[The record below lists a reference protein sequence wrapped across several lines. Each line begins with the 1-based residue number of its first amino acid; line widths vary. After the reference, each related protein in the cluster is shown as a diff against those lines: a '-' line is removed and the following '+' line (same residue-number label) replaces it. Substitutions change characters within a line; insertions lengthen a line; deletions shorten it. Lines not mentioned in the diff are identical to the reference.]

1 MAVVAPDA
9 PITGAGFDAPG
20 AAAGARGSGSV
31 LSGDGVP
38 ATPADRA
45 AAFRECLA
53 SELAFRRFYDVALG
67 RVFGYLVNR
76 CQGDRALAED
86 LTQAAFGEAIRNR
99 ASFDGRSDPVTWLIG
114 IARHKLV
121 DHFRELEREERRQ
134 MRLVVT
140 ELAMDRD
147 AAAWHAIDEH
157 ERLLDGLGRLTA
169 MQRAVLIL
177 HYADGLPVREVA
189 AAIGKSESATE
200 SLLSRGRE
208 ALRAAYE
215 ETGDD

>member
-1 MAVVAPDA
+1 VVAL
-9 PITGAGFDAPG
+9 GEG
-20 AAAGARGSGSV
+20 GSGAVASPCP
-31 LSGDGVP
+31 S
-38 ATPADRA
+38 A
-45 AAFRECLA
+45 AERVSAFRACLT
-53 SELAFRRFYDVALG
+53 SEPAFRRFYDEALG
-67 RVFGYLVNR
+67 RVYGYLVNR

-99 ASFDGRSDPVTWLIG
+99 AAFDGRSDPVTWLIG

-140 ELAMDRD
+140 ELTLDRD
-147 AAAWHAIDEH
+147 ADVWHAIDER

-189 AAIGKSESATE
+189 AVIGKSESATE
-200 SLLSRGRE
+200 SLLTRGRE

-215 ETGDD
+215 EAGDD

>member
-1 MAVVAPDA
+1 VVVAPAEGGLD
-9 PITGAGFDAPG
+9 
-20 AAAGARGSGSV
+20 AGAPSRPSAAERV
-31 LSGDGVP
+31 
-38 ATPADRA
+38 
-45 AAFRECLA
+45 AAFKACLA
-53 SELAFRRFYDVALG
+53 SEAAFRRFYDEALG
-67 RVFGYLVNR
+67 RVYGYLVNR

-86 LTQAAFGEAIRNR
+86 LTQAAFGDAIRNW
-99 ASFDGRSDPVTWLIG
+99 AAFDGRSDPVTWLIG

-140 ELAMDRD
+140 ELTLDRD
-147 AAAWHAIDEH
+147 AGVWHAIDER
-157 ERLLDGLGRLTA
+157 ERLLDGLGRVSA

-189 AAIGKSESATE
+189 AVIGKSESATE
-200 SLLSRGRE
+200 SLLTRGRE

-215 ETGDD
+215 EADDD

>member
-1 MAVVAPDA
+1 MTASIESGRPGGVVVVP
-9 PITGAGFDAPG
+9 PEGGPGAGAPSHPS
-20 AAAGARGSGSV
+20 AAERV
-31 LSGDGVP
+31 
-38 ATPADRA
+38 
-45 AAFRECLA
+45 AAFKACLA
-53 SELAFRRFYDVALG
+53 SETAFRRFYDEALG
-67 RVFGYLVNR
+67 RVYGYLVNR

-86 LTQAAFGEAIRNR
+86 LTQAAFGDAIRTW
-99 ASFDGRSDPVTWLIG
+99 AAFDGRSDPVTWLIG

-140 ELAMDRD
+140 ELTLDRD
-147 AAAWHAIDEH
+147 AGVWHAIDER
-157 ERLLDGLGRLTA
+157 ERLLDRLGRVTA

-189 AAIGKSESATE
+189 AVIGKSESATE
-200 SLLSRGRE
+200 SLLTRGRE

-215 ETGDD
+215 EADDD

>member
-1 MAVVAPDA
+1 VVAPAMGGLD
-9 PITGAGFDAPG
+9 
-20 AAAGARGSGSV
+20 AGAPPCPSAAERV
-31 LSGDGVP
+31 
-38 ATPADRA
+38 
-45 AAFRECLA
+45 AAFRECLS
-53 SELAFRRFYDVALG
+53 SEPAFRRFYDEALG
-67 RVFGYLVNR
+67 RVYGYLVNR

-99 ASFDGRSDPVTWLIG
+99 AAFDGRSDPVTWMIG

-134 MRLVVT
+134 MRLVVA
-140 ELAMDRD
+140 ELTLDRD
-147 AAAWHAIDEH
+147 ADVWHAIDER

-189 AAIGKSESATE
+189 AVLGRSESATE
-200 SLLSRGRE
+200 SLLTRGRE

-215 ETGDD
+215 EAGDD